1 MRKLLVLI
9 AVLTVTNTFS
19 QTNKNVLGTFAAGC
33 KVFNY
38 DFRKTPN
45 GLYSFKVED
54 IDKNGNQIFFNADS
68 ISLIKSN
75 LRHIVD
81 SIETLGTIVE
91 NPDTMSVSKHDSIIS
106 IILKYQNILEKISLD
121 STDLKFWKENKDSIR
136 LMLKMG
142 ENIRLESYDDSLIHF
157 NLKPTLKSF
166 NKQLELITNTVSEIS
181 DTRDYTLND
190 FKQETF
196 IPLCKYILN
205 KRKIL
210 YLPECS
216 ADTSSNDIA
225 LSIFYQIKA
234 KFEFKD
240 DEPITAYLK
249 LKNQKINCYYRKTS
263 KLRDTDSDATIIQN
277 KFIVDN
283 VSVEFED
290 GTIKNIYADLN
301 MEDSAG
307 NPSFRLPIRFK
318 NTIPITIS
326 SRNDKDVFSSYNIY
340 VSDFGSVKKK
350 IKIAKVETQN
360 LKYLTFSYV
369 QNFIDNLND
378 ITRNLLDSTKPLPNS
393 TKKISDENDNKKI
406 VSNTTIDLDNVYFV
420 LSDLIDYVDV
430 LETNKEDYSPVNS
443 VVNLNK
449 NNPVQEL
456 RKEKRSRIIT
466 VKTFTDFVG
475 IKDDQPNGLIQ
486 IEASRKFNLR
496 TKRNGLKSVYAG
508 LFTYIEP
515 KLIFS
520 KIEKNN
526 SYLPFS
532 ASDLDQFEL
541 SNNKKVFNSNAIN
554 ILKYQ
559 SSAFDVDLNFF
570 KINFP
575 NIKSNFQANMSSG
588 ILRTGVT
595 DTISVIG
602 STATRADVANNKVLN
617 TFRWG
622 ISVLYEL
629 KPDNRYG
636 LTLGYDIRRYS
647 LLSKDYNLDLSE
659 NNVVNSIWA
668 DAYLKTN
675 DENMLFFRYNVSFV
689 SPANK
694 ENFVQIQLGY
704 LLDLFKTSTK

>member
-1 MRKLLVLI
+1 MRKLLILISVLN
-9 AVLTVTNTFS
+9 VTNIFS

-45 GLYSFKVED
+45 GLYYFKIED
-54 IDKNGNQIFFNADS
+54 IDKNGNKIFFDADS
-68 ISLIKSN
+68 ISLIKNN
-75 LRHIVD
+75 LKKIID
-81 SIETLGTIVE
+81 SITTLGGIVE
-91 NPDTMSVSKHDSIIS
+91 TPDILSGSKRDSILS
-106 IILKYQNILEKISLD
+106 TILKYQNILDKISLD
-121 STDLKFWKENKDSIR
+121 SSDLKFWKENKDSIR
-136 LMLKMG
+136 IILKAA
-142 ENIRLESYDDSLIHF
+142 ENIRLDSYDSSLIDF
-157 NLKPTLKSF
+157 NLKPALKSF
-166 NKQLELITNTVSEIS
+166 NKQLELIANTIS
-181 DTRDYTLND
+181 DIANSKEYTLND

-210 YLPECS
+210 FLPECS
-216 ADTSSNDIA
+216 ADTSSNNIA

-234 KFEFKD
+234 KLEFKD
-240 DEPITAYLK
+240 DEPVTAYLK

-263 KLRDTDSDATIIQN
+263 RLRDTDSDATIIQN

-307 NPSFRLPIRFK
+307 NPSFILPIRFK

-340 VSDFGSVKKK
+340 VSDFGSVKNK
-350 IKIAKVETQN
+350 IKIDKVETKSN
-360 LKYLTFSYV
+360 KYLKLTSLTSNYLSKFFDSTLEEI
-369 QNFIDNLND
+369 NNSFEKITRTLND
-378 ITRNLLDSTKPLPNS
+378 
-393 TKKISDENDNKKI
+393 KK
-406 VSNTTIDLDNVYFV
+406 IDLDNVYFI

-475 IKDDQPNGLIQ
+475 INDDQPNGLIQ

-526 SYLPFS
+526 RYLPFS
-532 ASDLDQFEL
+532 SSDLDQFEL

-559 SSAFDVDLNFF
+559 NSAFDVDLNFF

-575 NIKSNFQANMSSG
+575 NMKSNFQVNMSSG
-588 ILRTGVT
+588 MLRTGVS

-602 STATRADVANNKVLN
+602 SLAKRAEVANNKILN

-622 ISVLYEL
+622 ITVLYEL

-647 LLSKDYNLDLSE
+647 LLSRDYNLDLSE

-675 DENMLFFRYNVSFV
+675 DENMLFFRYKVSFV
-689 SPANK
+689 SPASK

-704 LLDLFKTSTK
+704 LLDLFKTSAK

>member
-1 MRKLLVLI
+1 MRKLLILI
-9 AVLTVTNTFS
+9 AVLTVTNAFS

-45 GLYSFKVED
+45 GLYSFKIED
-54 IDKNGNQIFFNADS
+54 IDKNGSQIYFNTDS
-68 ISLIKSN
+68 ISQIKSN
-75 LRHIVD
+75 LKNIVD
-81 SIETLGTIVE
+81 SIFTLGSIVE
-91 NPDTMSVSKHDSIIS
+91 NPDTLSVSKHDSIIN
-106 IILKYQNILEKISLD
+106 IVLKYQNILEKISLD
-121 STDLKFWKENKDSIR
+121 STDLKYWKENKDSIR
-136 LMLKMG
+136 LLLKMA
-142 ENIRLESYDDSLIHF
+142 ENIGLERYDSCLIRFNSKHSL
-157 NLKPTLKSF
+157 KAF
-166 NKQLELITNTVSEIS
+166 NKQLELIANTVSEIS
-181 DTRDYTLND
+181 DSKDYTLND

-216 ADTSSNDIA
+216 GDTSSNDIA

-234 KFEFKD
+234 KLEFKD
-240 DEPITAYLK
+240 DEPVTAYLK

-263 KLRDTDSDATIIQN
+263 KLRDTDSDATVIQN
-277 KFIVDN
+277 KFTVDN

-340 VSDFGSVKKK
+340 VSDFGSVKSK
-350 IKIAKVETQN
+350 IKIDKVETQN
-360 LKYLTFSYV
+360 SRYLILTFA
-369 QNFIDNLND
+369 QNFLNKF
-378 ITRNLLDSTKPLPNS
+378 DSTFKEVNNS
-393 TKKISDENDNKKI
+393 IKNITSISNK
-406 VSNTTIDLDNVYFV
+406 TIDLDNVYFV

-475 IKDDQPNGLIQ
+475 IDGDQPNGLIQ

-526 SYLPFS
+526 SYLPFLS
-532 ASDLDQFEL
+532 SDLDQVEL
-541 SNNKKVFNSNAIN
+541 GNNKKVFNSNAIN

-559 SSAFDVDLNFF
+559 NSAFDIDLNFF

-575 NIKSNFQANMSSG
+575 NIKSNFQANISSG
-588 ILRTGVT
+588 MLRTGVT

-602 STATRADVANNKVLN
+602 SAATKAEVANNKVVN

-647 LLSKDYNLDLSE
+647 LLSKDYNLNLSE

-675 DENMLFFRYNVSFV
+675 DENMLFFRYKVSFV
-689 SPANK
+689 SPASK